1 MQYCEVGETVDWRDK
16 TREYLR
22 TRGTTLPKLAERA
35 NLAYTTL
42 KRAVDTPNT
51 WTAVPKAIALA
62 KVMGITVEELFN
74 PDIPLPPEDH
84 RDRGFES
91 WDERQA
97 ALDLLAKMGEVE
109 VLEGIAR
116 GIPRGSATTGE
127 KKVERTRR
135 PRKR

>member
-35 NLAYTTL
+35 SLAYTTL
-42 KRAVDTPNT
+42 KRAVDAPNT

-62 KVMGITVEELFN
+62 KAMGLTAEELFN

-84 RDRGFES
+84 KDRGFDS

-97 ALDLLAKMGEVE
+97 ALELLAKMGEAD
-109 VLEGIAR
+109 VLEDIAR
-116 GIPRGSATTGE
+116 GIPRGSATKGG
-127 KKVERTRR
+127 KKVGRTRHS
-135 PRKR
+135 RKR